1 MTYREKGIAGFYRGG
16 TALMLRQGSNWA
28 SRQGITDIIR
38 NMMNTVMNNFGM
50 DVRYCNKLFNQYAR
64 WFLEFKKFIEK
75 YNLPEEYFKEYY
87 YAAFSGL
94 FILIFGKIKNFKL
107 FDIIIRLWIIVD
119 NLFDSKEE
127 DFGGNRAYIW
137 KKDIYDFFVGGCFE
151 NREKRLEFLKKNCDG
166 PIMEC
171 IKNIEEMKIAEK
183 KKNGLYLRF
192 YKLFQFSYGGEGEGE
207 GEGEDKG
214 AGTASSF
221 FGNGFPKLPERFL
234 HGHLAKLAEE
244 LVRDIRPEDLGLTPQ
259 MLQQLE
265 ESPSRA
271 LELMM
276 EVFSRNPQVLQNTF
290 QRIGR
295 QLQQKVASGQIKA
308 NEIAREAEEL
318 MKEFAENT
326 DFVAMMEGLK
336 SAFGMEDMEIAR
348 KAGKEGSARMAAVK
362 ARLQKKKEAK
372 DAALAAAAAAAAS
385 PGSAY
390 PGQNVV
396 SVPSID
402 DLVHQIES
410 TGNRNNSKNSKKVNS
425 GKTKK

>member
-1 MTYREKGIAGFYRGG
+1 MSGDDKHSNSEKTSTSPFSVQLLAYCDELAETFPEYVAQINSVRNADHNTLMKFFSEALAKLRSDGQVAAAAGHGLSVMPTAFLPGIPVDSTLWQSLSSQTQSAICEYIRILGMCAFFEGGESFEAAQEQWQKFMEEYVNNVEFTKLTETLQHFMNKFTKKTNGTSEADTGG
-16 TALMLRQGSNWA
+16 TAEA
-28 SRQGITDIIR
+28 
-38 NMMNTVMNNFGM
+38 TV
-50 DVRYCNKLFNQYAR
+50 
-64 WFLEFKKFIEK
+64 
-75 YNLPEEYFKEYY
+75 
-87 YAAFSGL
+87 
-94 FILIFGKIKNFKL
+94 
-107 FDIIIRLWIIVD
+107 
-119 NLFDSKEE
+119 
-127 DFGGNRAYIW
+127 
-137 KKDIYDFFVGGCFE
+137 
-151 NREKRLEFLKKNCDG
+151 
-166 PIMEC
+166 
-171 IKNIEEMKIAEK
+171 
-183 KKNGLYLRF
+183 
-192 YKLFQFSYGGEGEGE
+192 EGEGE